1 MPLEQYTLF
10 FKIINIIDEFM
21 CIIIILST
29 LVQKKKRIFKKNTY
43 ENIGF
48 KGLISIFGYFDE
60 VEMDCEG
67 IFSFVLF
74 FSSKK

>member
-10 FKIINIIDEFM
+10 FKIINIIDQFM
-21 CIIIILST
+21 CIIIILIT
-29 LVQKKKRIFKKNTY
+29 LVQKKRIFKKNTY

-60 VEMDCEG
+60 VEMDCVG